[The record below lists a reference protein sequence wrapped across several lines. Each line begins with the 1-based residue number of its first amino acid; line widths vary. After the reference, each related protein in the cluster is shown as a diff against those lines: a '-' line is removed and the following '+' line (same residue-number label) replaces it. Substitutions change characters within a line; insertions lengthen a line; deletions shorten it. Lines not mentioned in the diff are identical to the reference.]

1 MSWFG
6 YGTPEIDAASREDA
20 DTPEV
25 SIDAPTPPDGPR
37 RSARQQQQQQD
48 SIPRYPN
55 PQARV
60 RALSRARSPAAS
72 STTSFNFPPTQS
84 STMDEETVQRLM
96 EAAIRAT
103 SSTATSQVQSL
114 KKPELPTFDKSN
126 IDIWIKRVEAAYTR
140 VNVTDPKLKF
150 AHLESKF
157 DVNTDPLINEFL
169 FETTPTAATWT
180 AFLAYLRKR
189 YGRTTKQQA
198 QSVING
204 TPRDGRTPSQL
215 VALMKE
221 RAGTVTLDDILKEQL
236 LKELPAEVHRQ
247 IVDKVDGLTFEQ
259 TGELADKWFDKE
271 GKLLLSNASTSINNV
286 GSHARSST
294 SAANAIGGGVS
305 NAPSTPTRSSNISS
319 TFSAPF
325 SQDDAETDVNA
336 VRFKQGQ
343 RQNVNVNNSSRA
355 APRGRG
361 NHSSS
366 QRSGSGQGNS
376 SSGGANASGQSK
388 VCNYHIKFGDKAEKC
403 QPWCILYSQH
413 SASKG
418 RASH

>member
-1 MSWFG
+1 
-6 YGTPEIDAASREDA
+6 
-20 DTPEV
+20 
-25 SIDAPTPPDGPR
+25 
-37 RSARQQQQQQD
+37 
-48 SIPRYPN
+48 
-55 PQARV
+55 
-60 RALSRARSPAAS
+60 
-72 STTSFNFPPTQS
+72 
-84 STMDEETVQRLM
+84 MDEETVQRLM

-114 KKPELPTFDKSN
+114 KKPELPTFDKNN

-157 DVNTDPLINEFL
+157 DVNTDPLINDFL
-169 FETTPTAATWT
+169 FETTPTAATWVS
-180 AFLAYLRKR
+180 FLAYLRKR

-221 RAGTVTLDDILKEQL
+221 KAGTVTLDDILKEQL
-236 LKELPAEVHRQ
+236 LKELPSEVHRQ
-247 IVDKVDGLTFEQ
+247 IVDKVDSLTFEQ

-271 GKLLLSNASTSINNV
+271 GKMLLSNSSTSVNNV
-286 GSHARSST
+286 GSSRSSAPAPT
-294 SAANAIGGGVS
+294 ASASA
-305 NAPSTPTRSSNISS
+305 SSNGPSNFS
-319 TFSAPF
+319 TPF
-325 SQDDAETDVNA
+325 SQDDVETDVNA

-343 RQNVNVNNSSRA
+343 KQHVNVNNNSRA

-361 NHSSS
+361 SYNSS
-366 QRSGSGQGNS
+366 QRSNNS
-376 SSGGANASGQSK
+376 NGSSGGADASGRSK

-403 QPWCILYSQH
+403 QPWCLLYSQH

>member
-6 YGTPEIDAASREDA
+6 YKNPEIDAASQEDA
-20 DTPEV
+20 DVPEV
-25 SIDAPTPPDGPR
+25 PIGAPTPPDGPR
-37 RSARQQQQQQD
+37 RSARQQQQHQD
-48 SIPRYPN
+48 PNLRFPN
-55 PQARV
+55 PQARI
-60 RALSRARSPAAS
+60 RALSRSRSPAAS
-72 STTSFNFPPTQS
+72 SSTTFEFPSTHPP
-84 STMDEETVQRLM
+84 STMDEATVQRLM

-103 SSTATSQVQSL
+103 SSNATSQVQSL
-114 KKPELPTFDKSN
+114 KKPELPTFDKNN
-126 IDIWIKRVEAAYTR
+126 IDIWIKRVESAYTR

-157 DVNTDPLINEFL
+157 DVNTDPLINDFL
-169 FETTPTAATWT
+169 FETTPTAATWD
-180 AFLAYLRKR
+180 AFLSYLRKR
-189 YGRTTKQQA
+189 YGRTKKQEA

-215 VALMKE
+215 VAIMKE
-221 RAGTVTLDDILKEQL
+221 KAGTVTLDDILKEQL
-236 LKELPAEVHRQ
+236 LKELPSEVQRQ
-247 IVDKVDGLTFEQ
+247 IVDKVDTLTFEQ

-271 GKLLLSNASTSINNV
+271 GKMLLSNSSSSVNNV
-286 GSHARSST
+286 VRA
-294 SAANAIGGGVS
+294 AANASGGGVS
-305 NAPSTPTRSSNISS
+305 NAPSTPTRPSNISS

-325 SQDDAETDVNA
+325 SQDDVETDVNA

-343 RQNVNVNNSSRA
+343 RQHVNVNNSSRA

-361 NHSSS
+361 GHSNS
-366 QRSGSGQGNS
+366 QRNSSGQGSN
-376 SSGGANASGQSK
+376 SSGGATASGQSK

-403 QPWCILYSQH
+403 QPWCLLYSQH

>member
-6 YGTPEIDAASREDA
+6 YKTPEIDAASQEDA
-20 DTPEV
+20 DVPENAV
-25 SIDAPTPPDGPR
+25 SAPTPPGPR
-37 RSARQQQQQQD
+37 RSARNQPQQD
-48 SIPRYPN
+48 LNLQSTRFPN
-55 PQARV
+55 PQARI
-60 RALSRARSPAAS
+60 RALSRSRSPAPSPTGSA
-72 STTSFNFPPTQS
+72 TFNFNPAPTPT
-84 STMDEETVQRLM
+84 TMDEETVQRLM

-103 SSTATSQVQSL
+103 SSSATSQVQSL

-126 IDIWIKRVEAAYTR
+126 IDIWIKRVESAYTR

-157 DVNTDPLINEFL
+157 DVNSDPLINEFL
-169 FETTPTAATWT
+169 FETAPTADTWT
-180 AFLAYLRKR
+180 SFLTYLRKR

-236 LKELPAEVHRQ
+236 LKELPTEVHRQ
-247 IVDKVDGLTFEQ
+247 IVDKVDALTFEQ
-259 TGELADKWFDKE
+259 TGELADKYFDKD
-271 GKLLLSNASTSINNV
+271 GKQLLSSSASTVNNI
-286 GSHARSST
+286 GSNPRPAMSAPTASAAASST
-294 SAANAIGGGVS
+294 G
-305 NAPSTPTRSSNISS
+305 SS

-325 SQDDAETDVNA
+325 FQDDADTDVNA
-336 VRFKQGQ
+336 VRFRQGQ
-343 RQNVNVNNSSRA
+343 KQQVNINNRGG
-355 APRGRG
+355 RGRG
-361 NHSSS
+361 GFNQRSNNGHSSNNNNNNNNNN
-366 QRSGSGQGNS
+366 G
-376 SSGGANASGQSK
+376 NASASAKSK

-403 QPWCILYSQH
+403 QPWCLLYAQH

-418 RASH
+418 KASQ

>member
-1 MSWFG
+1 
-6 YGTPEIDAASREDA
+6 
-20 DTPEV
+20 
-25 SIDAPTPPDGPR
+25 
-37 RSARQQQQQQD
+37 
-48 SIPRYPN
+48 
-55 PQARV
+55 
-60 RALSRARSPAAS
+60 
-72 STTSFNFPPTQS
+72 
-84 STMDEETVQRLM
+84 MDEETVQRLM

-114 KKPELPTFDKSN
+114 KKPDLPTFDKNN
-126 IDIWIKRVEAAYTR
+126 IDIWIKRVESAYTR

-169 FETTPTAATWT
+169 FETTPTAATWD

-189 YGRTTKQQA
+189 YGRTKKQQA

-221 RAGTVTLDDILKEQL
+221 KAGTVTLDDILKEQL
-236 LKELPAEVHRQ
+236 LKELPTEVHRQ
-247 IVDKVDGLTFEQ
+247 IVDKVDSLTFEQ

-271 GKLLLSNASTSINNV
+271 GKPLLSS
-286 GSHARSST
+286 SST
-294 SAANAIGGGVS
+294 SVHSIGSNQRPAA
-305 NAPSTPTRSSNISS
+305 STPTASAAAASNSSS
-319 TFSAPF
+319 TYSAPF

-343 RQNVNVNNSSRA
+343 RQHVQVNNSSRS

-361 NHSSS
+361 GHNSN
-366 QRSGSGQGNS
+366 QRNSSGQNSNS
-376 SSGGANASGQSK
+376 SGNASASGQSK

-403 QPWCILYSQH
+403 QPWCLLYAQH
-413 SASKG
+413 SAAKG